1 MRVQLRVSRP
11 RVPVIERRRDDP
23 DDVGLGDGAVPGIE
37 APARGGDLALQEGDY
52 LGHGLM
58 VRLDNQGLSAGVGD
72 APQRRDR
79 LGDAEGE
86 VVAGHRSPA
95 ASFELLGLDLGDR
108 CRPLLVRQ
116 VGAQASHPRRDSGAD
131 RRVLREGSSERL
143 ARDWVLA
150 HPEQE
155 RELALGHGVVPPDG
169 PTAHGMQGGAQ
180 PSAWW
185 RPCLGVVPRERSREA
200 SVAVACDHALEQ
212 VLVALAGRHHA
223 HRNGHGQRTSSS

>member
-1 MRVQLRVSRP
+1 MLGDRDDGGVERPSVQAAPPPVRHRLDLVRDDDVRVQLRVSRP
-11 RVPVIERRRDDP
+11 RVPVIEGRRDDP

-108 CRPLLVRQ
+108 CRPLLVGQ
-116 VGAQASHPRRDSGAD
+116 VGAQAGHPRRDSGAD

-155 RELALGHGVVPPDG
+155 RELALGHGVVPLDG
-169 PTAHGMQGGAQ
+169 PAAHGMQSRSPAIGPVA
-180 PSAWW
+180 S
-185 RPCLGVVPRERSREA
+185 LPRRS
-200 SVAVACDHALEQ
+200 
-212 VLVALAGRHHA
+212 
-223 HRNGHGQRTSSS
+223 TS